1 MWILVVLIVLGI
13 IGMVLEGIAD
23 MLQTGADISV
33 ELVQKIFK
41 GSLTTKIILTII
53 VIAIA
58 LYVIYE
64 FIWDNLILVTLIKLC
79 AVAVVVLVA
88 IKIIKL
94 IFSK

>member
-1 MWILVVLIVLGI
+1 MDTSCDNYFGDYRN
-13 IGMVLEGIAD
+13 GFRGNA
-23 MLQTGADISV
+23 GY
-33 ELVQKIFK
+33 
-41 GSLTTKIILTII
+41 TKIIFTII